1 MINITKDDLYPLLF
15 EPAYKQVFWGGEKF
29 RSVLKRPLPEDLPP
43 LGEAWDICD
52 RYNIISPY
60 YQFFNLLE
68 KDYLV
73 LILDIVDIKY

>member
-52 RYNIISPY
+52 RPNFSSP
-60 YQFFNLLE
+60 
-68 KDYLV
+68 V
-73 LILDIVDIKY
+73 LNGPLAGSTIFTITGNGPP